1 MKNLIL
7 LLIPAFFVFPSC
19 QESECIDLNKEKENV
34 ELLLEKYV
42 IANEDQ
48 KIELAEEI
56 WADDEQI
63 VAFGTS
69 SDEKF
74 VGWKAIKT
82 TIQKQFDSFS
92 NTYIS
97 VSDQKININCTG
109 NTAWFSEIINYNFIR
124 DSIPLSYEGIRYTG
138 VLEKRDGKWV
148 IVQSHMSIP
157 SND

>member
-7 LLIPAFFVFPSC
+7 LLAMFLMIFPSC
-19 QESECIDLNKEKENV
+19 KDKECVDIDNEKECI
-34 ELLLEKYV
+34 ELVLEKYV

-48 KIELAEEI
+48 KIDLAEEI
-56 WADDEQI
+56 WADDDDI
-63 VAFGTS
+63 VAFGTG
-69 SDEKF
+69 SDEKL
-74 VGWKAIKT
+74 VGWKNIKK
-82 TIQKQFDSFS
+82 TIQKQFDTFTD
-92 NTYIS
+92 TYIS
-97 VSDQKININCTG
+97 VMDQKINVNSTG

-157 SND
+157 SNE